1 MLTFS
6 EKPDDYFQAT
16 LDLVLVMKIDE
27 LRRDGDAMGELSRWF
42 DAEQL
47 SGLTIKLLKAHRASE
62 LFQINDWHYLVI
74 YYLLKE
80 FCDCHNEGIFD
91 EENYDYWAV
100 TETRWSFGDKIDFD
114 ELLDYFWDTDFLMN
128 KDEFNDGTMEQRS
141 TGAYSDE
148 LFGIVNELKPS
159 KEELELTPAKTA

>member
-47 SGLTIKLLKAHRASE
+47 SGLARNILKAHRASE
-62 LFQINDWHYLVI
+62 VFQINDWHYLVI

-80 FCDCHNEGIFD
+80 FCEVHNEQLID
-91 EENYDYWAV
+91 LDAYDYYME
-100 TETRWSFGDKIDFD
+100 TETRWSRDDKIDFD

-159 KEELELTPAKTA
+159 KEELALTPAKTA